1 MSLQIS
7 PTYEAIVG
15 DAIRNA
21 TLWATSS
28 VRNSSDSRR
37 AAITGWKHLVG
48 GGAERGCRWWSG
60 GRVCSRAERTKLTC
74 TSAVWT
80 RRGFDTGSS
89 DHVPSILHRPP
100 CVLFAIVRYIRLG
113 QFVARRLPS
122 CYRIC
127 IAVRW
132 LNKADSRCI
141 DCVPTRDIRG
151 ALYEIRK
158 RYVDISGV
166 TAKGRVTAGEI
177 GVRSVVPRFTM
188 PMNGSVRSPILV

>member
-7 PTYEAIVG
+7 PAYEVIVG

-28 VRNSSDSRR
+28 VGNSSDSWR

-100 CVLFAIVRYIRLG
+100 CVPLAIVRYIRLG
-113 QFVARRLPS
+113 QFVARRLPPS

-132 LNKADSRCI
+132 LNEADSL
-141 DCVPTRDIRG
+141 V
-151 ALYEIRK
+151 ALTVYRREI
-158 RYVDISGV
+158 
-166 TAKGRVTAGEI
+166 
-177 GVRSVVPRFTM
+177 SVELCTKFE
-188 PMNGSVRSPILV
+188 NGTSI